1 MKYLAKLMIFI
12 TIAICGVIVIL
23 VSNLYFIF
31 IHNLLWRFN
40 LPTIMEIKKWN
51 EYEDSDS
58 FNERRSIYY
67 KNFLFKLFRYK
78 PYYKSYK

>member
-1 MKYLAKLMIFI
+1 MKYIAKLMIFI